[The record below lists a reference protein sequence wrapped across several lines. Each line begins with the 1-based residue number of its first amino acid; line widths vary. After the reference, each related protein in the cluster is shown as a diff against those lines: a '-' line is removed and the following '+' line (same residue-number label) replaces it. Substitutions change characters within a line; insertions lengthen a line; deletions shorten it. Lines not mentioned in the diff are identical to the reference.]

1 MHTMQIKN
9 HIIMKK
15 AVMLFSFITFLSVST
30 FASEYDKWG
39 QHNPE
44 EATVIDH
51 SPMSSILK
59 FLTVEDDAKSS
70 MLYYLS
76 KGKALNYITSY
87 RKYLESL
94 PVSLLNK
101 DEQLAYWLNLHN
113 IVVIEMLSSS
123 NKLTKKIKK
132 LRGQPGKPGKVWA
145 EKRVQV
151 EQNQLSL
158 EEIEQKILLQHW
170 QNPLVLY
177 GVFYSTKGSP
187 LLGLEAFSGP
197 NVYEQLAVIA
207 GKFINNK
214 NNVKISKDKV
224 KLSSLYIWNKKQ
236 LFANDDKAIIAH
248 LQKYAKGRSVSKLQS
263 VTQVDDSHKF
273 NWSSN
278 AQRRPRSVSG
288 FSNAG
293 GGGFGGGG
301 RGS

>member
-1 MHTMQIKN
+1 MHTIQITN
-9 HIIMKK
+9 NLIMKK
-15 AVMLFSFITFLSVST
+15 IVILFSFLTFLSFSSV
-30 FASEYDKWG
+30 ASEYDKWG

-51 SPMSSILK
+51 SPMSNILK
-59 FLTVEDDAKSS
+59 FLTVEDGAKSS
-70 MLYYLS
+70 MSYYLS
-76 KGKALNYITSY
+76 KGKALNYITNY
-87 RKYLESL
+87 RKYLEKL

-132 LRGQPGKPGKVWA
+132 LRGQPGEPGKGWA

-151 EQNQLSL
+151 EQSQLSL
-158 EEIEQKILLQHW
+158 EEIEQKILLQQW

-177 GVFYSTKGSP
+177 GIFYSTKGSP
-187 LLGLEAFSGP
+187 LLGLKAFSGP
-197 NVYEQLAVIA
+197 SVYEQLADIA
-207 GKFINNK
+207 GNFISNK
-214 NNVKISKDKV
+214 NNVKVSKDKV

-236 LFANDDKAIIAH
+236 LFANDDKAVIAH

-288 FSNAG
+288 FGGAG
-293 GGGFGGGG
+293 GGGGGGG
-301 RGS
+301 S